1 MPYPNHE
8 QRQPPYP
15 DPAQPSVKLKK
26 PGTGLIIFG
35 SVLIVVALILS
46 VVGFVGGLSFAI
58 PNSDEVQRVDG
69 SLKVQLADGEER
81 TVWRPEGSNVACRVL
96 DESGEPVD
104 MRLNG
109 SLNFTNS
116 QGAFVSIGKFAG
128 KGEYTVECEHG
139 VGAVSPPLG
148 LAALFGGI
156 GAFLLGLFV
165 GFAGFVVLLVG
176 LVVRA
181 TRRR

>member
-1 MPYPNHE
+1 MNHPNNP
-8 QRQPPYP
+8 QWPGQPPHE
-15 DPAQPSVKLKK
+15 SVKLKK
-26 PGTGLIIFG
+26 PGTGFMIFG
-35 SVLIVVALILS
+35 SVLIVVALILG
-46 VVGFVGGLSFAI
+46 VGGFVGGLSFAI

-69 SLKVQLADGEER
+69 SLKVQLAEGEER

-116 QGAFVSIGKFAG
+116 QGSFVSIGKFAG

-148 LAALFGGI
+148 LEALLGGI
-156 GAFLLGLFV
+156 GALLLGLFV
-165 GFAGFVVLLVG
+165 GFAGVVVLIIG
-176 LVVRA
+176 LVIRV

>member
-1 MPYPNHE
+1 MSYPNNP
-8 QRQPPYP
+8 QWSAQPPYE
-15 DPAQPSVKLKK
+15 SIKLKK
-26 PGTGLIIFG
+26 PGKGMMIFG
-35 SVLIVVALILS
+35 GVLIVVALIVG

-69 SLKVQLADGEER
+69 SLKIQLSEGEER
-81 TVWRPEGSNVACRVL
+81 TVWRPEGSDVECRVL
-96 DESGEPVD
+96 DASGEPVD

-109 SLNFTNS
+109 SLNFQNS
-116 QGAFVSIGKFAG
+116 EGSFVSIGKFAG
-128 KGEYTVECEHG
+128 KGEYTVECEDG

-165 GFAGFVVLLVG
+165 GFAGFVVFIIG
-176 LVVRA
+176 LVVRV

>member
-1 MPYPNHE
+1 MSYPNNP
-8 QRQPPYP
+8 QWSAQPPYE
-15 DPAQPSVKLKK
+15 SIKLKK
-26 PGTGLIIFG
+26 PGKGMMIVG
-35 SVLIVVALILS
+35 GVLFVVALIVG

-69 SLKVQLADGEER
+69 SLKIQLSEGEER
-81 TVWRPEGSNVACRVL
+81 TVWRPEGSDVECRVL

-109 SLNFTNS
+109 SLNFQNS
-116 QGAFVSIGKFAG
+116 EGSFVSIGKFAG

-148 LAALFGGI
+148 VAALFGGI
-156 GAFLLGLFV
+156 GALLLGIFIGLAGGTLF
-165 GFAGFVVLLVG
+165 LVG
-176 LVVRA
+176 LIISLIRK
-181 TRRR
+181 